1 MLTEMR
7 DVNAD
12 PMASAVGKS
21 QRIGIG
27 FARRDNTTRIKIS
40 ERVVIVT

>member
-12 PMASAVGKS
+12 AMPSAVGKS
-21 QRIGIG
+21 ERIGIG
-27 FARRDNTTRIKIS
+27 FTRCDNATSVKIA